1 LQHDRIASHLRITFT
16 YDRII
21 LPNEHWTPPC
31 ALRDNRLTQ
40 FARSDRPF
48 RCIRADHALRHWSRG
63 AEGKE
68 SMDFR
73 ARHWRYGLL
82 IGTAFVAGA
91 ALGPSLGSLG
101 SAFAQDSSR
110 TDMYQM
116 LKVFGDVMQRV
127 RAEYVDPVDDKDLIE
142 NSINGMLTGLDPHSS
157 YMNAKAFKDMQI
169 QTKGEF
175 GGLGIEVNEDKGII
189 KVVSPIDD
197 TPAARAGIKPGD
209 IITALD
215 GKTLMG
221 MSLNDAVDRMRG
233 PPNSK
238 IQLTIKRQNVDK
250 PIEVSLIREIIHI
263 QVVKSRMEPNDI
275 GYVRLS
281 QFTEQADAG
290 IKQAV
295 KNLRAQNGGKLRGLV
310 LDLRNNPGGLLDQAV
325 SVSSDFIDQG
335 EIVSTRARH
344 PEDSQRW
351 DAKGEDILHGAPLV
365 VLINGGSASASEIVS
380 GALQD
385 HRRAILLGTRSFG
398 KGSVQTVIPLP
409 GNGAMRLTTARYYT
423 PSGRSIQGLGIIPD
437 VPVQETAEER
447 PTFGGERE
455 SDYNKVLTN
464 QGGTGAQA
472 LPPRTDLPAIAKQIP
487 DKPPADFPKFDAAKP
502 DNTDFQLLQAVS
514 LVQAMAAQKSASAN

>member
-1 LQHDRIASHLRITFT
+1 
-16 YDRII
+16 
-21 LPNEHWTPPC
+21 
-31 ALRDNRLTQ
+31 
-40 FARSDRPF
+40 
-48 RCIRADHALRHWSRG
+48 
-63 AEGKE
+63 
-68 SMDFR
+68 MDFR
-73 ARHWRYGLL
+73 ARRWRYGLL

-91 ALGPSLGSLG
+91 IAGPDLGALGR
-101 SAFAQDSSR
+101 AFAQDSSR

-127 RAEYVDPVDDKDLIE
+127 RADYVDPVDDKELIE

-189 KVVSPIDD
+189 RVVSPIDD
-197 TPAARAGIKPGD
+197 TPAAKAGIKPGD

-215 GKTLMG
+215 GKTLIG
-221 MSLNDAVDRMRG
+221 MTLNDAVDKMRG

-238 IQLTIKRQNVDK
+238 IVLTIKRQNIDK
-250 PIEVSLIREIIHI
+250 PLEVPLIRENIKI

-281 QFTEQADAG
+281 QFTEQADSG

-295 KNLRAQNGGKLRGLV
+295 KDLRAKNGGKLRGLI
-310 LDLRNNPGGLLDQAV
+310 LDLRNDPGGLLDQAV

-409 GNGAMRLTTARYYT
+409 GDGAMRLTTARYYT
-423 PSGRSIQGLGIIPD
+423 PSGRSIQAVGIVPD
-437 VPVQETAEER
+437 VPVQETAEAA
-447 PTFGGERE
+447 PAFGGEHE
-455 SDYNKVLTN
+455 ADYNKILTN
-464 QGGTGAQA
+464 QGGTGPQA
-472 LPPRTDLPAIAKQIP
+472 LPPRTDLPSVVKQIP
-487 DKPPADFPKFDAAKP
+487 DKPPADFPKFDVAKP
-502 DNTDFQLLQAVS
+502 DQTDFQLQQG
-514 LVQAMAAQKSASAN
+514 LVLMQAMVAQKSAPAN